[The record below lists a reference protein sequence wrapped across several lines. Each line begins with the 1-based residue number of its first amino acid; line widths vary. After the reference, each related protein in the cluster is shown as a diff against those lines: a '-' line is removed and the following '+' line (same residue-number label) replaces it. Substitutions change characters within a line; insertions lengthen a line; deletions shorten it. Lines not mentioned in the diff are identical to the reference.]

1 MFGSIAFGRASL
13 ARLDSLGDLAE
24 CLLYY
29 KQVHVV
35 VDHASFTR
43 LARICGPETLLGL
56 IEDGHLAM
64 TYLENR
70 PAVSTRRNGGREEH
84 VFVLGQGLG
93 KESQVLVPKLFQELT
108 GKQGRGRRLASR
120 FLSHITSKT

>member
-1 MFGSIAFGRASL
+1 MFSSIAFGRASL
-13 ARLDSLGDLAE
+13 ANLDSLGDLAE

-29 KQVHVV
+29 KKVQIV
-35 VDHASFTR
+35 VDHGSFTR

-70 PAVSTRRNGGREEH
+70 PAVATSRNGRREEH
-84 VFVLGQGLG
+84 EFVLGQGFG

-108 GKQGRGRRLASR
+108 GKQGRGR
-120 FLSHITSKT
+120 